1 VALKHISNFV
11 KADNNTNIILL
22 NAPHRHDL
30 MESSCINNE
39 IRLFNRNLTK
49 HVKTFNY
56 TMVLEIN
63 SNRELFTRHGLHL
76 NGLGKQRI
84 SKQIAAQISTILVEK
99 AEGPGDPTPLLENR
113 N

>member
-1 VALKHISNFV
+1 
-11 KADNNTNIILL
+11 
-22 NAPHRHDL
+22 
-30 MESSCINNE
+30 
-39 IRLFNRNLTK
+39 
-49 HVKTFNY
+49 
-56 TMVLEIN
+56 MVLEIN

-113 N
+113 NEIHTRKKKLTNEVSTLDSKKTSPTTANRQKKVPVTRKNDFLW